1 MTASAPRTRRPAAL
15 APTALAIATLLAVG
29 PALAQAP
36 APASTTAEA
45 VVNSFEGTFGR
56 HAGQRRNHTKG
67 ICAAGTFT
75 PAVEARTYSR
85 SPLFSSGTVPVLA
98 RFSVA
103 GGRPG
108 TPDTARNPRGLALR
122 YALPG
127 GAVHQMSMLHVPL
140 FSSAT
145 PESFHARL
153 DADRPDPATGKPDA
167 ARQAEVAARHTDNR
181 PLGAW
186 MSAHRPP
193 AAYTQASYHSLHAF
207 RFVDAAGQARWVK
220 WRFVPLD
227 GEAELDDD
235 ALKTAAPN
243 FLEAALQRRLATS
256 PAEWNLVLTLGEA
269 GDPIDDP
276 TQAWPAGRREVT
288 IGRLAIVRS
297 GGTEC
302 EGVNYDPL
310 VLTDGIEPSP
320 DPVLR
325 FRSAAYAQSFARR
338 TVERATAPAA
348 RP

>member
-1 MTASAPRTRRPAAL
+1 MSSPLSHRTSLPAAL
-15 APTALAIATLLAVG
+15 LACTLASLAG
-29 PALAQAP
+29 PALAQTAAP
-36 APASTTAEA
+36 PTTAEA

-56 HAGQRRNHTKG
+56 YTGQRRNHTKG

-75 PAVEARTYSR
+75 PGSEARSYSR
-85 SPLFSSGTVPVLA
+85 SPLFSSGSVPVLA

-122 YALPG
+122 YTLPG
-127 GAVHQMSMLHVPL
+127 GGVHQMAMLHVPL
-140 FSSAT
+140 FAAAT

-153 DADRPDPATGKPDA
+153 DADRPDPATGKPDP
-167 ARQAEVAARHTDNR
+167 ARQAEVAARYTDNR

-186 MSAHRPP
+186 MAAHRPP
-193 AAYTQASYHSLHAF
+193 AAYTQAAYHSLHAF
-207 RFVDAAGQARWVK
+207 RFVDAAGQGRWVK

-243 FLEAALQRRLATS
+243 FLEAALQQRLAKS
-256 PAEWNLVLTLGEA
+256 PAEWNLVLTLGES

-276 TQAWPAGRREVT
+276 TKAWPAGRREVT
-288 IGRLAIVRS
+288 IGRLAIARS

-302 EGVNYDPL
+302 EGINYDPL

-338 TVERATAPAA
+338 TVERATAPAQK
-348 RP
+348 P